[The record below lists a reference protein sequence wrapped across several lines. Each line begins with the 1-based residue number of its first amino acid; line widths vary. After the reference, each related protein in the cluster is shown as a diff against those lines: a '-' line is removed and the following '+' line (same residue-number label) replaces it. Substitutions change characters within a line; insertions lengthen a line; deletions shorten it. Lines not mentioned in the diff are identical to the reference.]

1 MEIRIM
7 HRQGKNI
14 RSIAKELSISRWAVR
29 KYLRSP
35 GLEPCYGPRA
45 VRPSKLDP
53 FKNYIRQ
60 RLRDAAPR
68 RLPATVLLR
77 EIRER
82 GYEGGIS
89 ILKDWLA
96 KERPAPVVPEIKRFE
111 TEPGYQAQIDWTTIR
126 RGKDRLSAF
135 VATLGYSRWSFV
147 WFTTDE
153 RFETLIDAHE
163 RFFDAIGGVPRTILY
178 DNMKTVLID
187 RDAYGRGQHR
197 FHGGFR
203 EFAKHHGF
211 SPRMCAPYRAQ
222 TKGKVERFNR
232 YLKESFVWPLESR
245 LKPLGFTLDADTA
258 NAEVGVWLRDVAN
271 MRVHAETKERP
282 IDRFA
287 REQPF
292 LLPRAPRWSADGQAV
307 PADLSGIAIQQHD
320 LSIYDAIGDAIGRA
334 AA

>member
-1 MEIRIM
+1 M
-7 HRQGKNI
+7 HRQGTSI
-14 RSIAKELSISRWAVR
+14 RSIAKELSISRWTVR
-29 KYLRSP
+29 RYLRSP
-35 GLEPCYGPRA
+35 GLEPGYGPRA
-45 VRPSKLDP
+45 ARLSKLDP
-53 FKNYIRQ
+53 FKGYMRQ

-96 KERPAPVVPEIKRFE
+96 KQRPAVEAPEIRRFE

-135 VATLGYSRWSFV
+135 VAILGFSRWSFV

-153 RFETLIDAHE
+153 KFETLIDAHE

-197 FHGGFR
+197 FHAGFR

-245 LKPLGFTLDADTA
+245 LKPLGFILDVDTA

-287 REQPF
+287 REQPL
-292 LLPRAPRWSADGQAV
+292 LLPRAPRWRAEGQAA
-307 PADLSGIAIQQHD
+307 PADLTGIAIQQHD

-334 AA
+334 VA

>member
-1 MEIRIM
+1 M
-7 HRQGKNI
+7 HRQGTSI
-14 RSIAKELSISRWAVR
+14 RSIAKELSISRWTVR
-29 KYLRSP
+29 KYLRLP

-53 FKNYIRQ
+53 FRAYIRQ

-96 KERPAPVVPEIKRFE
+96 SERPTPAAPEIRRFE

-135 VATLGYSRWSFV
+135 VATLGFSRWSFA

-197 FHGGFR
+197 FHAGFR
-203 EFAKHHGF
+203 EFAKHHGV

-245 LKPLGFTLDADTA
+245 LKPLGFMLDADTA

-271 MRVHAETKERP
+271 IRVHAETKERP
-282 IDRFA
+282 VDRFA

-292 LLPRAPRWSADGQAV
+292 LLPRAPRWRAEGQAA
-307 PADLSGIAIQQHD
+307 PADLKGIAIQQHD

-334 AA
+334 VA

>member
-1 MEIRIM
+1 MLTGEEVMEIRIM
-7 HRQGKNI
+7 HRQGTSI
-14 RSIAKELSISRWAVR
+14 RSIAKDLSISRWTVR

-45 VRPSKLDP
+45 VRRSKLDP
-53 FKNYIRQ
+53 FKEYIRR

-96 KERPAPVVPEIKRFE
+96 SERPTPAAPEIMRFE

-153 RFETLIDAHE
+153 TFETLLDAPE
-163 RFFDAIGGVPRTILY
+163 RFFVAIGGVPRTILY
-178 DNMKTVLID
+178 NNMKTVLID
-187 RDAYGRGQHR
+187 RDA
-197 FHGGFR
+197 
-203 EFAKHHGF
+203 
-211 SPRMCAPYRAQ
+211 
-222 TKGKVERFNR
+222 
-232 YLKESFVWPLESR
+232 
-245 LKPLGFTLDADTA
+245 
-258 NAEVGVWLRDVAN
+258 
-271 MRVHAETKERP
+271 
-282 IDRFA
+282 
-287 REQPF
+287 
-292 LLPRAPRWSADGQAV
+292 
-307 PADLSGIAIQQHD
+307 
-320 LSIYDAIGDAIGRA
+320 
-334 AA
+334 

>member
-7 HRQGKNI
+7 RRQGTSI
-14 RSIAKELSISRWAVR
+14 RSIAKELLISRETVR

-35 GLEPCYGPRA
+35 GLEPVYGPRA
-45 VRPSKLDP
+45 PRPSKLDP
-53 FKNYIRQ
+53 YKAYTRQ

-82 GYEGGIS
+82 GYEGGIT

-96 KERPAPVVPEIKRFE
+96 KQRPAVEAPEIRRFE

-153 RFETLIDAHE
+153 KFETLIDAHE

-178 DNMKTVLID
+178 DSK
-187 RDAYGRGQHR
+187 
-197 FHGGFR
+197 
-203 EFAKHHGF
+203 
-211 SPRMCAPYRAQ
+211 
-222 TKGKVERFNR
+222 
-232 YLKESFVWPLESR
+232 
-245 LKPLGFTLDADTA
+245 AD
-258 NAEVGVWLRDVAN
+258 
-271 MRVHAETKERP
+271 
-282 IDRFA
+282 
-287 REQPF
+287 QQ
-292 LLPRAPRWSADGQAV
+292 S
-307 PADLSGIAIQQHD
+307 IQ
-320 LSIYDAIGDAIGRA
+320 
-334 AA
+334 

>member
-1 MEIRIM
+1 MEIRILR
-7 HRQGKNI
+7 RQGKSI
-14 RSIAKELSISRWAVR
+14 RSIAKELSISRETVR

-35 GLEPCYGPRA
+35 GLEPVYGPRA
-45 VRPSKLDP
+45 PKPSKLDP
-53 FKNYIRQ
+53 YKAYIRQ

-82 GYEGGIS
+82 GYDGGIS

-96 KERPAPVVPEIKRFE
+96 KQRPAVETPEIRRFE

-135 VATLGYSRWSFV
+135 VATLGFSRWSFV

-197 FHGGFR
+197 FHAGFR

-258 NAEVGVWLRDVAN
+258 NAEVGIWLRDVAN
-271 MRVHAETKERP
+271 IRVHAETKERP
-282 IDRFA
+282 ADRFA
-287 REQPF
+287 REQPL
-292 LLPRAPRWSADGQAV
+292 LLPRAPRWSAEGQAV
-307 PADLSGIAIQQHD
+307 PADLTGIAIQQHD

-334 AA
+334 A

>member
-1 MEIRIM
+1 M
-7 HRQGKNI
+7 HRQGTSI
-14 RSIAKELSISRWAVR
+14 RSIAKELSISRWTVR
-29 KYLRSP
+29 KYLRLP

-53 FKNYIRQ
+53 FRAYIRQ

-96 KERPAPVVPEIKRFE
+96 KQRPAVEAPEIKRFE

-135 VATLGYSRWSFV
+135 VATLGFSRWSFV

-153 RFETLIDAHE
+153 KFETLVDAHE

-187 RDAYGRGQHR
+187 RDAYGRGRHR
-197 FHGGFR
+197 FHAGFR

-211 SPRMCAPYRAQ
+211 SPRLCAPYRAQ

-245 LKPLGFTLDADTA
+245 LKPLGFMLDADTA

-271 MRVHAETKERP
+271 IRVHAETKERP

-292 LLPRAPRWSADGQAV
+292 LLPRAPRWRAEGQAA
-307 PADLSGIAIQQHD
+307 PADLTGIAIQQHD

-334 AA
+334 VA